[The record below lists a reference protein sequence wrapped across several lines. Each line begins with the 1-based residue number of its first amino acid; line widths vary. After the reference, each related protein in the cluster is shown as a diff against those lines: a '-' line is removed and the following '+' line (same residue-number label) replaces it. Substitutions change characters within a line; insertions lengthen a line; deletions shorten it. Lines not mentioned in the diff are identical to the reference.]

1 MTDRWK
7 KAGLAG
13 SFLLLGLIA
22 GLTVRADG
30 LFRIVRD
37 GVWLALGVTE
47 PQDADDH
54 AHDHD
59 DGEDGGEHLDLTD
72 VELRAIGLRTK
83 RVAPADF
90 VRTVSVPGMVI
101 EKPGHSGRTISSKVH
116 GIIREVF
123 CAQGQLVRPGD
134 PLFDLEL
141 TGDAFATS
149 QSALLET
156 LLQIETTGKEL
167 ARISD
172 LAKQNLV
179 PGRQKIELEY
189 ELSQLQKKRDL
200 RRQELLVRGLTNTQ
214 IDTIVDTGVLL
225 DRIMVRVP
233 ARQVA
238 PPAVIQPT
246 AAIAVD
252 EPGLLSESAT
262 SGNTSINDARLDVYT
277 VETIDVHPGA
287 SVSPGQQLGH
297 LAWHDVLYVE
307 GYAFERDLD
316 MLATLHERDGEVS
329 IEFGSHD
336 EEVRLGG
343 LALRFLDNHVDPDTG
358 TFRFYLELA
367 NEVLIDSRDEQGLQY
382 RSWRFKPGQ
391 RLHIR
396 VPVETYSQ
404 QFVLPEEAIFEDSLL
419 AFVFRRTRVIEEHA
433 HDHGPDEAH
442 EHGHDHDDDHE
453 FVYEFEKVPVRIL
466 HRDRSQVVVAA
477 NGELKADDRIA
488 WNSAYQLHLTMQS
501 GSGGGH
507 SHDHG
512 HEH

>member
-1 MTDRWK
+1 MSDRRK
-7 KAGLAG
+7 QIALAVG
-13 SFLLLGLIA
+13 LLLVGVIT

-30 LFRIVRD
+30 LFQVVRNA
-37 GVWLALGVTE
+37 VSTALSD
-47 PQDADDH
+47 QDAESASGHGSHSH
-54 AHDHD
+54 A
-59 DGEDGGEHLDLTD
+59 GESSDTEEHLDLTD
-72 VELRAIGLRTK
+72 VELRSIGLRTK
-83 RVAPADF
+83 KVVPADF
-90 VRTVSVPGMVI
+90 VRTVAVPGMVI

-141 TGDAFATS
+141 TGDAFVTS

-167 ARISD
+167 ARISE

-179 PGRQKIELEY
+179 PGRQKIQLEY

-200 RRQELLVRGLTNTQ
+200 RRQELLVRGLTNRQ
-214 IDTIVDTGVLL
+214 IDTIVETGVLL
-225 DRIMVRVP
+225 DRITVRVP

-246 AAIAVD
+246 AATAAD
-252 EPGLLSESAT
+252 EPGLLPEPAP
-262 SGNTSINDARLDVYT
+262 SGSSGINADRLDVYT

-287 SVSPGQQLGH
+287 SVSPGQQLAH

-307 GYAFERDLD
+307 GYAFERDLHT
-316 MLATLHERDGEVS
+316 LATLHERGGEVS

-336 EEVRLGG
+336 EEVRVDG
-343 LALRFLDNHVDPDTG
+343 LALRFLDNHVDPETG
-358 TFRFYLELA
+358 TFRFFLELA
-367 NEVLIDSRDEQGLQY
+367 NEVLIEARDEQGLQY

-419 AFVFRRTRVIEEHA
+419 AFVFRRTRVIEGHA
-433 HDHGPDEAH
+433 HDHGDDHAH
-442 EHGHDHDDDHE
+442 EHEHDHE
-453 FVYEFEKVPVRIL
+453 FVYEFEKVPVRVL
-466 HRDRSQVVVAA
+466 HRGRSQVVVAA
-477 NGELKADDRIA
+477 NGELSVDDRIA
-488 WNSAYQLHLTMQS
+488 WNNAYQLHLAMQS
-501 GSGGGH
+501 GAGGGH